1 MNKIIPAPAMAGE
14 ENAKYTVVYYGDHT
28 CKDHSISMV
37 QVPQPVNMDLQNR
50 EIMAEATANI
60 QEPEADMDLLL
71 IFKVENLQCLEKIGV
86 IRRMKSDGGKID
98 GTRKY

>member
-1 MNKIIPAPAMAGE
+1 MAGE

-60 QEPEADMDLLL
+60 QEPEADLDLLL

-86 IRRMKSDGGKID
+86 IRRMKSDGGKIG